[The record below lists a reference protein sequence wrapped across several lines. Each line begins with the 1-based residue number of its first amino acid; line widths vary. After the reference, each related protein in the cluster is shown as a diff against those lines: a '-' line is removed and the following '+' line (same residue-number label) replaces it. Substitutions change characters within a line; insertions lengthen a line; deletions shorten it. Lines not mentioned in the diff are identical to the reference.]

1 MKVKTKKAINIIL
14 VIALIIIVILLLL
27 LLFGGRSFSKFRKT
41 INSSGVAEIAKP
53 IFVVDGTEN
62 IKIDG
67 IQDTVYSFSVKNY
80 DGSEISD
87 VALKYNIEVINN
99 SQAELQFE
107 LSKDGEKVELTNNKT
122 EVMFLNGISQDKDDY
137 ELRIIY
143 NNNPAIVDDISGN
156 VQIKVEAIQNE
167 VI

>member
-1 MKVKTKKAINIIL
+1 MKFDYQIIGKL
-14 VIALIIIVILLLL
+14 HIMDSEEKYTYYEKEYTLL
-27 LLFGGRSFSKFRKT
+27 
-41 INSSGVAEIAKP
+41 
-53 IFVVDGTEN
+53 EN
-62 IKIDG
+62 K
-67 IQDTVYSFSVKNY
+67 Q
-80 DGSEISD
+80 
-87 VALKYNIEVINN
+87 
-99 SQAELQFE
+99 
-107 LSKDGEKVELTNNKT
+107 VELTNNKT

>member
-27 LLFGGRSFSKFRKT
+27 LLFGGKSFSKFRKS
-41 INSSGVAEIAKP
+41 ISSSGVAEIAKP
-53 IFVVDGTEN
+53 IFIVDGTEN

-67 IQDTVYSFSVKNY
+67 IEDTVYNFSVKNY

-87 VALKYNIEVINN
+87 VSLKYNIEIVND
-99 SQAELQFE
+99 SQADLQFE
-107 LSKDGEKVELTNNKT
+107 LTRNGETVELTNNKT
-122 EVMFLNGISQDKDDY
+122 EVMYLNGISQEKDNY

>member
-14 VIALIIIVILLLL
+14 VIALIFIVILLLL
-27 LLFGGRSFSKFRKT
+27 LLFGGKSFSKFRKS

-53 IFVVDGTEN
+53 IFIVDGTEN

-67 IQDTVYSFSVKNY
+67 IEDTVYNFSVKNY

-87 VALKYNIEVINN
+87 VSLKYNIEIIND
-99 SQAELQFE
+99 SQADLQFE
-107 LSKDGEKVELTNNKT
+107 LSKNGETVELTNNKT
-122 EVMFLNGISQDKDDY
+122 EVMYLNGISQDKDDY

-156 VQIKVEAIQNE
+156 VQIKVEAIQQE

>member
-27 LLFGGRSFSKFRKT
+27 LLFGGKSFSKFRKS

-53 IFVVDGTEN
+53 IFIVDGTEN

-67 IQDTVYSFSVKNY
+67 IEDTVYNFSVKNY

-87 VALKYNIEVINN
+87 VSLKYNIEIIND
-99 SQAELQFE
+99 SQADLQFE
-107 LSKDGEKVELTNNKT
+107 LTKNGETVELTNNKT
-122 EVMFLNGISQDKDDY
+122 EVMYLNGISQDKDDY

-156 VQIKVEAIQNE
+156 VQIKVEAIQQE

>member
-27 LLFGGRSFSKFRKT
+27 LLFGGKSFSKFRKS

-53 IFVVDGTEN
+53 IFIVDGTEN

-67 IQDTVYSFSVKNY
+67 IEDTVYNFSVKNY

-87 VALKYNIEVINN
+87 VSLRYNIEIIND
-99 SQAELQFE
+99 SQADLQFE
-107 LSKDGEKVELTNNKT
+107 LRKNGETVELTNNKT
-122 EVMFLNGISQDKDDY
+122 EVMYLNGISQDKDDY

-156 VQIKVEAIQNE
+156 VQIKVEAIQQE